1 VTRAKQKV
9 GLSEEKIRDK
19 MWGASSVRRDHRLL
33 ATFFNIQISGLADRF
48 VMEIAENVNPG
59 TEKRQFS
66 KIALENRKNM
76 RSQIVV
82 CHSRELE
89 SGTETLDLK
98 IL

>member
-1 VTRAKQKV
+1 
-9 GLSEEKIRDK
+9 
-19 MWGASSVRRDHRLL
+19 
-33 ATFFNIQISGLADRF
+33 
-48 VMEIAENVNPG
+48 MEIAENVNPG